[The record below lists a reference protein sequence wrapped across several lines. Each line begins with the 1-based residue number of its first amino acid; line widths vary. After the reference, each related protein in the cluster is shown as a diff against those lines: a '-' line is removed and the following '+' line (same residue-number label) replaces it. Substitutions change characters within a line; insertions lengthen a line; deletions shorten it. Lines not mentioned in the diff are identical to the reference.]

1 MSTLRRGRPT
11 VNAEWNTPSS
21 VLVGDFIYSRAFQIL
36 VQIGNMRIMEIIA
49 DTTNKIA
56 EGEVLQLIAKNNPES
71 SEASYMQVIESKT
84 AILFQAAAQCGALL
98 GNAEPNIESALT
110 EFGLRIGTAFQ
121 LVDDVLDYAGDA
133 ADLGKNIG
141 DDLAE
146 GKVTLPLIHALET
159 GTDPEKDLIR
169 EALKSEELPEQMLQ
183 DVIKIVRNNGG
194 LEYTKNQA
202 NTHAQAAQK
211 CLASLPQSQFRYAME
226 AMVEFSVNRRS

>member
-169 EALKSEELPEQMLQ
+169 EALKTEGLPKQMLQ
-183 DVIKIVRNNGG
+183 DVIRIVRNNGG

-202 NTHAQAAQK
+202 NIHAQAAQK
-211 CLASLPQSQFRYAME
+211 CLASLPESQFRHAMK
-226 AMVEFSVNRRS
+226 AMVDFSINRRS